1 MIKPLSYRFTLVLML
16 LLTAACT
23 DHGLEPIHEGISGRI
38 TYLGAWPDSTEWV
51 RLAIFK
57 KLPATV
63 FDIPINPPLF
73 SDTLPRFVNSYDYEM
88 TLPAGQYEWVVLA
101 WKPVKR
107 NAANDFSGLDTLG
120 MYAQPGTQRVPVS
133 IAVPSQRMLTGIDIV
148 ADFAILSPASPILP

>member
-1 MIKPLSYRFTLVLML
+1 MTKSNILRFMFAMTL
-16 LLTAACT
+16 LLTSACG
-23 DHGLEPIHEGISGRI
+23 DHGLEPINEGISGRI
-38 TYLGAWPDSTEWV
+38 TYVGAWPDSTEWV

-73 SDTLPRFVNSYDYEM
+73 SDTLPRFVSSHNYEM

-101 WKPVKR
+101 WKPKKQ

-120 MYAQPGTQRVPVS
+120 MYAQPGTQRVPVGIS
-133 IAVPSQRMLTGIDIV
+133 VPSQRMLTGIDIV
-148 ADFAILSPASPILP
+148 ADFAILSPPSPILP